1 MNERRTDDLDPDQP
15 VDQRGT
21 LMAEPF
27 SWKASKDGI
36 VFLEYRGRPVKILR
50 GVQARKFLGRA
61 ERLADHAVQLLIA
74 KLTGN
79 FKRGNERPQ
88 RA

>member
-1 MNERRTDDLDPDQP
+1 MNDRPT
-15 VDQRGT
+15 DQRGA
-21 LMAEPF
+21 LLAEPF

-50 GVQARKFLGRA
+50 GGEARKFLGRVEQLEDRSA
-61 ERLADHAVQLLIA
+61 QLLIA

-79 FKRGNERPQ
+79 FKRGNERG
-88 RA
+88 